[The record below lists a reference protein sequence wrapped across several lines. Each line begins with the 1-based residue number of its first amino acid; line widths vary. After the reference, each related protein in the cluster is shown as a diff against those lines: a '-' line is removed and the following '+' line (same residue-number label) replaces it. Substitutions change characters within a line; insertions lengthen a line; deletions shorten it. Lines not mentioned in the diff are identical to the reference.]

1 MHEVGILGVFRSRPA
16 FKISN
21 PWPQF
26 HAQTSAKYPLG
37 LLDISKIGPM
47 SFTSVAF
54 ITGDIFFGFLGKQRQ
69 AGCERG
75 ESHTSDG
82 GSAPRALHACFR
94 SPEKREENN
103 ACDAGHHSWAT
114 IEGRIYEKKK
124 LD

>member
-1 MHEVGILGVFRSRPA
+1 
-16 FKISN
+16 
-21 PWPQF
+21 
-26 HAQTSAKYPLG
+26 
-37 LLDISKIGPM
+37 M

-75 ESHTSDG
+75 EPHTSDG

-103 ACDAGHHSWAT
+103 ACHAGHHSWAT
-114 IEGRIYEKKK
+114 IEGGIYEKKTRLAHRQEGK
-124 LD
+124 AFPVKKNKTCFERNEETVWSVIVVSVESMRSHG